1 MSVLA
6 PAKGRPFVV
15 GANHRSSSL
24 TLRDALFV
32 EEPLIP
38 AFLEKLRSIG
48 FEQAMVIATCDRVE
62 IQAIDPTGEGA
73 AEKIVEVL
81 AAQAGVASSDLF
93 GQVYRFHGDEAI
105 RHIFSVASSLDS
117 LIIGEPQVLGQVKDG
132 HRIAKSCG
140 MVGTEL
146 EAVLQA
152 AYATAKQVRTE
163 TKIGEG
169 PVSIA
174 SAAIQVAKD
183 LHGNL
188 SKCTALLIGGGEMGE
203 LVGEALKAAE
213 IGEMSVMHPTL
224 PRAESLARKINCH
237 VTEYENLE
245 AALVQADIV
254 LTSLNR
260 RRHVLTSD
268 MVVTAVK
275 ARKRKPVFIVDTG
288 IPGDVEPTVGKIS
301 EAFLYDLND
310 LEKVAME
317 GRASREGEG
326 RAANDILN
334 REASAYV
341 KGRAQRVAVPALS
354 ALRSY
359 FEDERTKLVAEMD
372 GDKKVDDATRLLI
385 NRLLHSPS
393 EVMREM
399 AGQKGHSSGSGANG
413 DGTKGDWD
421 MAEKILMHIFRL
433 DDGEDKEG
441 SK

>member
-6 PAKGRPFVV
+6 PAKGRPLVV

-38 AFLEKLRSIG
+38 AFLEKLKTIG
-48 FEQAMVIATCDRVE
+48 FEQALVIATCDRVE
-62 IQAIDPTGEGA
+62 VQAIDPTGEGSA
-73 AEKIVEVL
+73 DKIVQVF
-81 AAQAGVASSDLF
+81 ADQAGVAAADLF
-93 GQVYRFHGDEAI
+93 GQVYRFHGDEAV

-132 HRIAKSCG
+132 HRVAKSCG

-146 EAVLQA
+146 EALLQA
-152 AYATAKQVRTE
+152 AYATAKQVRSE

-188 SKCTALLIGGGEMGE
+188 TKCTALLVGGGEMGE
-203 LVGEALKAAE
+203 LVGEALKSAN
-213 IGEMSVMHPTL
+213 IGEMSVSHPTL
-224 PRAESLARKINCH
+224 PRAESLARKIECH
-237 VTEYENLE
+237 VTEFENLE
-245 AALVQADIV
+245 TALVQADIV

-268 MVVTAVK
+268 MVAKAVK
-275 ARKRKPVFIVDTG
+275 ARKRKPVFLVDTG
-288 IPGDVEPTVGKIS
+288 IPGDIEPAVVNIS

-334 REASAYV
+334 REASAFI
-341 KGRAQRVAVPALS
+341 KGRAQRVAVPALN

-359 FEDERTKLVAEMD
+359 FEMERQKLVAEMD
-372 GDKKVDDATRLLI
+372 GDKKVDEATRLLV
-385 NRLLHSPS
+385 NRLLHNPS
-393 EVMREM
+393 EVMRQM
-399 AGQKGHSSGSGANG
+399 AGQKGE
-413 DGTKGDWD
+413 DKGDWAL
-421 MAEKILMHIFRL
+421 AEKILMHLYRL
-433 DDGEDKEG
+433 SDDEDKGG
-441 SK
+441 SS